1 MEASPPARSGERMA
15 VVIVTPLC
23 PRKSTSSVDLAR
35 RNSARSEGCDTWFVD
50 IEWAKAELNTF
61 LELTELYRA
70 PDPPGVVNFTA
81 RLSNRGKQADIV
93 ASAQVVEQILGR
105 TVPHWK
111 EELPSER
118 NEKVNRWCQHI
129 EAARRALV
137 VLDRQQEVNEKLGDN
152 APRLS
157 AGQFHP
163 WVWEAARDL
172 WRNGHYRSAISSAA
186 LRVNAETQ
194 AKVGRMD
201 VSEVKLFQPTF
212 SSDPAKPGN
221 PRLRVWPDDGSD
233 TYKSIHRGVS
243 AFAEGL
249 FAGIRNPN
257 SHAVQGELDETV
269 ALEQLAAF
277 SVLAR
282 WVDDATVER

>member
-1 MEASPPARSGERMA
+1 M
-15 VVIVTPLC
+15 
-23 PRKSTSSVDLAR
+23 
-35 RNSARSEGCDTWFVD
+35 D
-50 IEWAKAELNTF
+50 IEWAKAELIIF
-61 LELTELYRA
+61 LELTELYR
-70 PDPPGVVNFTA
+70 PPSPKGMVSISA
-81 RLSNRGKQADIV
+81 RLSNRGKEPDIV
-93 ASAQVVEQILGR
+93 ASAQVVEQILAR
-105 TVPHWK
+105 TVPNWK
-111 EELPSER
+111 TEVPSER
-118 NEKVNRWCQHI
+118 NEKVNRWYQHI

-137 VLDRQQEVNEKLGDN
+137 VLERQQEVDEKLGDT

-201 VSEVKLFQPTF
+201 ASEVKLFQPTF
-212 SSDPAKPGN
+212 SSDAAKPGN
-221 PRLRVWPDDGSD
+221 PRLRVWPNDGSD
-233 TYKSIHRGVS
+233 TYKSIHRGIS

-249 FAGIRNPN
+249 YAGIRNPN

-282 WVDDATVER
+282 WVDDAKVER

>member
-1 MEASPPARSGERMA
+1 M
-15 VVIVTPLC
+15 
-23 PRKSTSSVDLAR
+23 
-35 RNSARSEGCDTWFVD
+35 
-50 IEWAKAELNTF
+50 KAELIKF
-61 LELTELYRA
+61 LDLTRLTRA
-70 PDPPGVVNFTA
+70 PDPPGTV
-81 RLSNRGKQADIV
+81 RLIPRMTNVGQQADIIE
-93 ASAQVVEQILGR
+93 SAHVVEQILDRVIPKWR
-105 TVPHWK
+105 T
-111 EELPSER
+111 EISDDR
-118 NEKVNRWCQHI
+118 NDKVNRWMQHA
-129 EAARRALV
+129 EAARRAKISLE
-137 VLDRQQEVNEKLGDN
+137 RQQEIDEKLGDN

-163 WVWEAARDL
+163 WVWQAAKDL

-221 PRLRVWPDDGSD
+221 PRLRVWSNDGSD
-233 TYKSIHRGVS
+233 TYKSIHRGIS

-249 FAGIRNPN
+249 YAAIRNPN
-257 SHAVQGELDETV
+257 SHAVQAELDETI

-282 WVDDATVER
+282 WVDDASVER